1 MNYQNIKAVFFDLDG
16 TLFDTALEIN
26 ESANRMLS
34 DLSMAPLPDSVTRA
48 IIGKGAHNFVER
60 ALLAT
65 AKAQSLTSEASQTFQ
80 LQHQD
85 RALERFLF
93 HYEIVTAT
101 LAQPFP
107 GVLDGLAQ
115 LAEKNLPMAVIT
127 NKQQS
132 LAEKILREF
141 SLMPL
146 FKVVMGGDQMLHKK
160 PHAWSLLEVSRL
172 CDVSPKEAIYV
183 GDSDNDVDAAR
194 AAGMRCVVL
203 PYGYSGGRAF
213 DDLGADGV
221 ISSLTQLS
229 DHI

>member
-1 MNYQNIKAVFFDLDG
+1 MNYQSVKAVFFDLDG

-26 ESANRMLS
+26 ESANRMLG
-34 DLSMAPLPDSVTRA
+34 DLSLPPLVDATTRA

-60 ALLAT
+60 ALLAS
-65 AKAQSLTSEASQTFQ
+65 AQGQGFDKEASRAFQ
-80 LQHQD
+80 VQNQD

-93 HYEIVTAT
+93 HYEIITAT

-107 GVLDGLAQ
+107 GVLEGLAR
-115 LAEKNLPMAVIT
+115 LAAKKLPMAVIT
-127 NKQQS
+127 NKQQN
-132 LAEKILREF
+132 LAEKILRAY

-146 FKVVMGGDQMLHKK
+146 FQVVMGGDQMLHKK
-160 PHAWSLLEVSRL
+160 PHAWPLLEVCKRCNVL
-172 CDVSPKEAIYV
+172 PKDTIYV
-183 GDSDNDVDAAR
+183 GDSDNDVDAAK
-194 AAGMRCVVL
+194 AAGVRSVVL

-229 DHI
+229 DQI